1 MMLAGHLA
9 LVTAALFAGAAIYIS
24 FAEQPARM
32 HLDTRAL
39 LLEWKP
45 SYKRGTIMQA
55 PLAVISAL
63 LGLAAFFMLW
73 DWRWLLGAALILAN
87 LPYTFLV
94 IMPTNKE
101 LQATAPD
108 QANGNTRA
116 LVAQWGYLHLVRS
129 LLGLAATLA
138 YLWALH

>member
-1 MMLAGHLA
+1 MLVGLLA
-9 LVTAALFAGAAIYIS
+9 FMTAAMFAGAAIYIS

-39 LLEWKP
+39 LTQWKP
-45 SYKRGTIMQA
+45 AYKRGTIMQA
-55 PLAVISAL
+55 PLAVISAA
-63 LGLAAFFMLW
+63 LGVVAFFMLW
-73 DWRWLLGAALILAN
+73 DWRWLVGAVLILAN
-87 LPYTFLV
+87 LPYTLLV

-101 LQATAPD
+101 LEATPPEQGND
-108 QANGNTRA
+108 NTRA
-116 LVAQWGYLHLVRS
+116 LVSQWGYLHLVRS

>member
-1 MMLAGHLA
+1 MLVGLLA
-9 LVTAALFAGAAIYIS
+9 FMTAAMFAGAAIYIS

-39 LLEWKP
+39 LTQWQP
-45 SYKRGTIMQA
+45 AYKRGTIMQA
-55 PLAVISAL
+55 PLAVISGAL
-63 LGLAAFFMLW
+63 GIAAFFMLW

-101 LQATAPD
+101 LEATPPE
-108 QANGNTRA
+108 QGNDNARA

-129 LLGLAATLA
+129 LLGVLATLE